1 MIEAHEL
8 TKRFGAKTAVDAVS
22 FTVRPG
28 VVTGF
33 LGPNGA
39 GKSTIMKLTLG
50 LQRPSSGSV
59 TINGKRYTKAAAPMR
74 EVGALFDAG
83 WVHPRRSAR
92 NHLRAIALTQGYD
105 RKRVDDVLEQVGIA
119 SASDANVATFS
130 LGMKQRLGIATALI
144 GDPDTL
150 ILDEPINGLDP
161 DGVIWVREFL
171 RELAAEG
178 RTVLLSSHLMSE
190 MEQTADRVIVIG
202 RGNVLADGELTE
214 IIAGGTES
222 SVIVRSPRLN
232 EFADVLT
239 RAKAGFS
246 IEDGSIRVTGVSAAD
261 VGDLAAHVGIPL
273 HELRSA
279 EGSLE
284 DAYRQLVGG
293 SIEHGAGARTELE
306 R

>member
-8 TKRFGAKTAVDAVS
+8 TKRFGDKTAVNGVS

-50 LQRPSSGSV
+50 LQRPTSGSV
-59 TINGKRYTKAAAPMR
+59 TINGKRYTQSAAPMR
-74 EVGALFDAG
+74 EVGALLDAG

-105 RKRVDDVLEQVGIA
+105 RGRVDDVLEQAGLT
-119 SASDANVATFS
+119 SAADANAGTYS
-130 LGMKQRLGIATALI
+130 LGMKQRLGIATALL
-144 GDPDTL
+144 GDPSTL
-150 ILDEPINGLDP
+150 ILDEPVNGLDP
-161 DGVIWVREFL
+161 DGVIWIRELL

-202 RGNVLADGELTE
+202 RGEVLADGELQD
-214 IIAGGTES
+214 IIAGGTKA
-222 SVIVRSPRLN
+222 SVIVRSPRLH
-232 EFADVLT
+232 EFADVLQ
-239 RAKAGFS
+239 RAGVEPM
-246 IEDGSIRVTGVSAAD
+246 IEHDLIRVSGASAAD

-279 EGSLE
+279 DRSLE
-284 DAYRQLVGG
+284 DAYRQLVGD
-293 SIEHGAGARTELE
+293 SIEHSAGARTEKK